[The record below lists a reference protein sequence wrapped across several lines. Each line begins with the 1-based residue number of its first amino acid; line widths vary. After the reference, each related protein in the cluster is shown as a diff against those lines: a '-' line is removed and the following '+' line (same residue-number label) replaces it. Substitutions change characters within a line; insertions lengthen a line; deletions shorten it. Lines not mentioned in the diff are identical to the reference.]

1 MLKQAL
7 FGRLTMHNV
16 HHLLSLMGTVR
27 AAITEDRYPDF
38 LRSYFRKLYGG
49 DMRKIPIWAS
59 TALRQVG
66 VDLLA

>member
-1 MLKQAL
+1 
-7 FGRLTMHNV
+7 
-16 HHLLSLMGTVR
+16 MGKVR